1 MVATVLTREHAL
13 QLAAMRVVDR
23 VELSERIRVQI
34 RAWAREA
41 APLEPL
47 EHGTIFDQLR
57 ALVNEVHA
65 ETRRDP
71 RARRYFRDITARQ
84 RRRILA
90 RDSYTCQQCGFN
102 PSSANR
108 DSLTIDHII
117 PECEGG
123 TSRDDN
129 LQVLC
134 QACNAAKGRSLPT
147 LVAVG

>member
-1 MVATVLTREHAL
+1 M
-13 QLAAMRVVDR
+13 
-23 VELSERIRVQI
+23 SERIRVQI

-47 EHGTIFDQLR
+47 QHGTIFDELR
-57 ALVNEVHA
+57 ALVNEIHA

-71 RARRYFRDITARQ
+71 RARRYKRDISAAR

-90 RDSYTCQQCGFN
+90 RDNYTCRGCGFN
-102 PSSANR
+102 PSTANR
-108 DSLTIDHII
+108 DVLTLDHII

-134 QACNAAKGRSLPT
+134 ERCNSEKGRSLPP
-147 LVAVG
+147 LSSDAPAAAAAA